1 LELKGLI
8 TGERNMKPLAVAVV
22 LLAVVNIWQG
32 YKIGR
37 LEQQDVEFAKH
48 IVLSHTAIHK
58 RLEEHGH

>member
-1 LELKGLI
+1 
-8 TGERNMKPLAVAVV
+8 MKPLAVAVV